1 MEEVKIV
8 LKVIV
13 GLSLLNVWLLN
24 YNKPSRWRGADA
36 KTMIEEF
43 DAYGLSSSLCYI
55 VGFLKVG
62 FALVLLTSIKYPILE
77 ILATSVNLEILA
89 ASILGALLSGSI
101 LMHIK
106 IKDAA
111 IKSLP
116 ATLFLIFCLLIIV
129 L

>member
-1 MEEVKIV
+1 MEGVKIV

-36 KTMIEEF
+36 KTMMEEF

-62 FALVLLTSIKYPILE
+62 FALVLLTSIKYPI
-77 ILATSVNLEILA
+77 LEILA